1 MFELSSLLKE
11 HQIKWKKQKT
21 AMGDQSIQTSCSDGR
36 VKEHKLALG
45 DRNWIAKKVRMYLD
59 TTAAAQQT
67 PEACLKFLRV
77 LDVKGRSDTAWELM
91 PLEKLQILDCR
102 PSSLAELLLVVEKC
116 FDRFNEGMISELL
129 ETMDGHLPNT
139 FDGGC
144 DDEDDDDDDDD
155 DAESSDY
162 NGNEDSLKCE
172 YIGGKY
178 YDDTATTRCEEL
190 GLHAGD
196 TEYEG
201 IDGEKEVGAVGRKS
215 FGYKPVA

>member
-1 MFELSSLLKE
+1 MITSPHLGQVSNDDAQSSRFVLSSD
-11 HQIKWKKQKT
+11 
-21 AMGDQSIQTSCSDGR
+21 AASNDGD
-36 VKEHKLALG
+36 
-45 DRNWIAKKVRMYLD
+45 
-59 TTAAAQQT
+59 
-67 PEACLKFLRV
+67 
-77 LDVKGRSDTAWELM
+77 
-91 PLEKLQILDCR
+91 
-102 PSSLAELLLVVEKC
+102 
-116 FDRFNEGMISELL
+116 
-129 ETMDGHLPNT
+129 
-139 FDGGC
+139 